1 MLPGILIGYVSHV
14 VGRWTEHLAEPRLGR
29 SGHLRIDHRCSSRAS
44 GSASFFCVLSFSQP
58 MTPLTSRMK
67 TKPTWR
73 SQEPSSGRASQ
84 RPAAQQKAP
93 AHSWKKTHTAHKHT
107 HKVQGISARDER
119 ELPGRLPL
127 TAPLIRHSIF
137 SFSGSDVV
145 LIWTRY
151 RLGAA
156 TAASCRRRW
165 RRLRLLHLCPRS
177 FYCFFSLLPSV
188 TPATVPL
195 VSSFTCVRAPASS
208 SPVLIHFL
216 SSSIFSLL
224 AVNGAALTVT
234 RRHLFDNSVFGSGP
248 LLWRYHL

>member
-1 MLPGILIGYVSHV
+1 M
-14 VGRWTEHLAEPRLGR
+14 E
-29 SGHLRIDHRCSSRAS
+29 
-44 GSASFFCVLSFSQP
+44 
-58 MTPLTSRMK
+58 
-67 TKPTWR
+67 
-73 SQEPSSGRASQ
+73 
-84 RPAAQQKAP
+84 
-93 AHSWKKTHTAHKHT
+93 KKKNPHCTQAHT
-107 HKVQGISARDER
+107 HKVQGTSARDER

-195 VSSFTCVRAPASS
+195 VSSFTCVRALASS
-208 SPVLIHFL
+208 S
-216 SSSIFSLL
+216 SSLDSFFELFNFFTPGCQRRSLDCDQ
-224 AVNGAALTVT
+224 TT
-234 RRHLFDNSVFGSGP
+234 SF
-248 LLWRYHL
+248 

>member
-1 MLPGILIGYVSHV
+1 MLSGLFIGYVFTC
-14 VGRWTEHLAEPRLGR
+14 GGEMDWILAEHRLRR

-67 TKPTWR
+67 QNQLGDRKNHQAGGQASDQQR
-73 SQEPSSGRASQ
+73 SKRHQ
-84 RPAAQQKAP
+84 RTRG
-93 AHSWKKTHTAHKHT
+93 KKTHTAHKHT

-151 RLGAA
+151 RTGSCYSSFLPEAVEAA
-156 TAASCRRRW
+156 PTFA
-165 RRLRLLHLCPRS
+165 P
-177 FYCFFSLLPSV
+177 LPSV
-188 TPATVPL
+188 FL
-195 VSSFTCVRAPASS
+195 LLLFSSSFCHSCNK
-208 SPVLIHFL
+208 
-216 SSSIFSLL
+216 SLL
-224 AVNGAALTVT
+224 SLHSHVSELLH
-234 RRHLFDNSVFGSGP
+234 HLLQS
-248 LLWRYHL
+248 